1 MRRDP
6 NRTKAIFSRTI
17 GRMLSESWSYQTSVG
32 ESDYQRFNHEIYDA
46 IMASGAHGAKLCGA
60 GGGGVFVALIP
71 PEQRKQLEHAVA
83 PLSVIPIDIDVD
95 GTCLIYPSLKS

>member
-1 MRRDP
+1 VVC
-6 NRTKAIFSRTI
+6 
-17 GRMLSESWSYQTSVG
+17 QTSVG
-32 ESDYQRFNHEIYDA
+32 ESDYQRFNQRDLRHH
-46 IMASGAHGAKLCGA
+46 HGFRSAWREALR
-60 GGGGVFVALIP
+60 GGGVGVFVALIP